1 VGIPRRVTAG
11 RARRRGGNAVGLDAQ
26 DRHVSHLQDQLRGA
40 SWGSG
45 ELPQRDGA
53 ADSVGR
59 GRPTC
64 PRWWAARRQM
74 SHLANVTPP
83 ESPTN
88 HLPLGGSC
96 DSALGGSHRLGSGI
110 VRSADPAAGKE
121 RHPPHRLVVAHYLG
135 YESLLRV
142 ESEPRSAPGLPRQHD
157 ANIRA
162 TTRVT
167 SG

>member
-1 VGIPRRVTAG
+1 VGIPRPVPAG
-11 RARRRGGNAVGLDAQ
+11 RARRRGGNAVGLDPQ

-96 DSALGGSHRLGSGI
+96 DSALGGSHRLGGGI
-110 VRSADPAAGKE
+110 VRSADPAAGTE
-121 RHPPHRLVVAHYLG
+121 RHVPRRLVVAHYLG

-162 TTRVT
+162 TARVT